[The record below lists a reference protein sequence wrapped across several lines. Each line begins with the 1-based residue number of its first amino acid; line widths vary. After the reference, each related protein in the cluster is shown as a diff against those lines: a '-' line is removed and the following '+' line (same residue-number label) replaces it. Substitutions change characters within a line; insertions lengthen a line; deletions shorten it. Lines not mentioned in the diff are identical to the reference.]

1 MHKINIVSSQ
11 AVLGMSSFGMDT
23 RSMCS
28 SPLINSLVKY
38 RLFMQDRTRH
48 WWPAVSIHPHYGFV
62 CGRHDA
68 AWQPRSRNP
77 QDWDL
82 GCLETTAWTQASLAF
97 LDAVVQLL
105 HVRGA
110 VCWCTVLLEQSRYQ
124 TLCVSGSGSSMTSLW
139 RRGAASKKSV
149 RDITRISCCVTTV
162 KLPHALHIYSTVFVK
177 KCTRLHFF
185 KVVHQQTIGEMGNSI
200 KYLWADNFCL
210 QQ

>member
-82 GCLETTAWTQASLAF
+82 DCLEASGWAQESSAF
-97 LDAVVQLL
+97 LDAAVQLL
-105 HVRGA
+105 RVRGA
-110 VCWCTVLLEQSRYQ
+110 VCQCTVLLEVGTQS
-124 TLCVSGSGSSMTSLW
+124 LCCVSLAAVWRHYDVIMTSW
-139 RRGAASKKSV
+139 SSSIEAALKKSV
-149 RDITRISCCVTTV
+149 RDITRISCFVTTME
-162 KLPHALHIYSTVFVK
+162 LPNALQIYLTVFVK
-177 KCTRLHFF
+177 KCTRLHLIF
-185 KVVHQQTIGEMGNSI
+185 KRLTLV
-200 KYLWADNFCL
+200 
-210 QQ
+210 